1 MDNDIQLD
9 DNCLSCGKES
19 YYGIVSVDS
28 NKIKHE
34 HYCKPCYLKK
44 HHKQS
49 SDDVEQQTA

>member
-1 MDNDIQLD
+1 MDNDIELD

-49 SDDVEQQTA
+49 SDNVEQQTA